1 MSRFRIISQLGAGG
15 FGEAF
20 RAWDSQYGV
29 PVVLKRPLAKHL
41 QRPDVLARF
50 DREINR
56 LSELTHPHIVPIIDH
71 GHDSNGLPYLAMRFL
86 PAGSLAD
93 RKKPHP
99 VSFLHRWLPS
109 IAAALD
115 YVHGRGIVHR
125 DVKPANIFFDT
136 ESQAYLGDF
145 GIAKVVDEDLAQ
157 ESEHSL
163 TSTGGEIGTYP
174 YMGPEFFYKPRVLS
188 GVYDQYALAV
198 TVYEMICG
206 RRPFSGDS
214 GQLVVAHV
222 TQAPPDVRRF
232 SPSAPA
238 SLCDA
243 ILRALAKKPT
253 ERFPTCTD
261 FAEAALQDVS
271 RVSRDESF
279 RRFLCPGCHRL
290 VKVPT
295 ELSGRSCRCPD
306 CSALL
311 RVSEK
316 LDALW
321 LKQEDPSSVDAPPQS
336 AKDFRSSGN
345 VGLSAP
351 DGATLQRWLRAQE
364 NASSV
369 PGTAEDGPA
378 EGLEQRPEPS
388 VALTNEGDIGAAYR
402 IYQEALQAPPSQEPP
417 AQVGDA
423 GPVVTNSSR
432 ATISSFPT
440 RWKTLPPI
448 AKVASVL
455 VMLAVSYALLGRLSS
470 RRSSSQPGTA
480 PTGQQAAPANPTEG
494 KGGLTAAAAIEL
506 IGSHEGPL
514 SLANETT
521 LTDETA
527 AVLASYRGDIHLPNV
542 TTITLRSA
550 KALAAHD
557 GWLGLNGVANL
568 TAEQLQLLATHD
580 GPVSLLGLASVPRE
594 ALETAASA
602 DNLLIPLHL
611 QPARANTATP
621 PAE

>member
-1 MSRFRIISQLGAGG
+1 MDRFRIISRLGAGG

-20 RAWDSQYGV
+20 RAWDSDHGV
-29 PVVLKRPLAKHL
+29 PVVLKRPLKKHL

-56 LSELTHPHIVPIIDH
+56 LLELTHPHIVPIIAH

-99 VSFLHRWLPS
+99 FSFLHRWLPS
-109 IAAALD
+109 VAAALD
-115 YVHGRGIVHR
+115 HVHAHGIVHR

-145 GIAKVVDEDLAQ
+145 GIAKVIDEDLAQ

-174 YMGPEFFYKPRVLS
+174 YMGPEFFHKPRVLS
-188 GVYDQYALAV
+188 GAYDQYALAV
-198 TVYEMICG
+198 SVYEMICG

-232 SPSAPA
+232 SPDAPA
-238 SLCDA
+238 SLCGA
-243 ILRALAKKPT
+243 IMRALSKKPS
-253 ERFPTCTD
+253 ERFGTCAE
-261 FAEAALQDVS
+261 FAEAALQDISV
-271 RVSRDESF
+271 VSRDESV
-279 RRFLCPGCHRL
+279 RRFLCPGCHKL

-295 ELSGRSCRCPD
+295 ELSGRNCRCPD
-306 CSALL
+306 CSARL

-321 LKQEDPSSVDAPPQS
+321 LKQEDPSSIDAPPQR
-336 AKDFRSSGN
+336 AKGFASGGPP
-345 VGLSAP
+345 GLSTP
-351 DGATLQRWLRAQE
+351 DQDALRRWFDTQAH
-364 NASSV
+364 AS
-369 PGTAEDGPA
+369 GGRDTAA
-378 EGLEQRPEPS
+378 EGPPDKPVHTPDS
-388 VALTNEGDIGAAYR
+388 TAALTNEGDIGAAYR
-402 IYQEALQAPPSQEPP
+402 IYQAALQVPPSQEPP
-417 AQVGDA
+417 AQVA
-423 GPVVTNSSR
+423 GASPVVNTSR
-432 ATISSFPT
+432 ATISSFST
-440 RWKTLPPI
+440 RWKTLSPI
-448 AKVASVL
+448 TKVASVL
-455 VMLAVSYALLGRLSS
+455 VMLGVSYALLGRLSS
-470 RRSSSQPGTA
+470 RRPSSQPGTA
-480 PTGQQAAPANPTEG
+480 TTGQQAAPADPTEG
-494 KGGLTAAAAIEL
+494 KGGLIAAAAIEL

-521 LTDETA
+521 LRDETA

-568 TAEQLQLLATHD
+568 SAEQLQLLATHD

-594 ALETAASA
+594 AIEAASLT

-611 QPARANTATP
+611 QPPRANTATP